1 MKIVV
6 YSKSHCPNCDAAKNM
21 LKAKDLEYK
30 EISLES
36 EEERQGFYKT
46 AGVSVRQLPQIF
58 INGQRI
64 GGHLGLREWI
74 KWKESQK

>member
-1 MKIVV
+1 MNIVV
-6 YSKSHCPNCDAAKNM
+6 YSKSNCPNCETAKNM
-21 LKAKDLEYK
+21 LKAKNMPFK
-30 EISLES
+30 EISLEN
-36 EEERQGFYKT
+36 EQEREGFYKT

-64 GGHLGLREWI
+64 GGYLGLREWI